1 MSDPDINEELRR
13 LSARLDRL
21 ERLLDLESLEREAP
35 GPAASPRAEAPAPP
49 PLAATQ
55 AATPPATPPATLPAT
70 PPVTPPVMPP
80 RAAAGP
86 ARRESTV
93 AAIVDAERAGAARQV
108 AAAGAAGGA
117 PPRTATNVGA
127 PHSAADR
134 TSIELAI
141 GGRWMAWVGAIAV
154 VIGIGLF
161 IKFAYDE
168 GWLRFVS
175 LSMRCAMAAAFG
187 AVLIVCGEIA
197 LRKVGRNA
205 SVGLFGAGLG
215 TLYVTALVAFR
226 LEVLGSA
233 GLTLLLLA
241 FTAALGIAIA
251 LRAAL
256 LSIAVVSILAGYA
269 APLLVPGAETF
280 AAALPTYLT
289 MLLAVGLA
297 LSAWRPRPFRTLRL
311 VACAAHAAIA
321 TMWLLE
327 TGSAAG
333 LLELTF
339 LSGWWM
345 MVTGEALYAAI
356 RRQSSLGNAILS
368 LAATSWYVLFG
379 CVLLHTTAAISGD
392 LAGAFT
398 AGVAVLAGA
407 IAFQFGPGLE
417 ALRRRPRIAIENL
430 AASLWAQAASL
441 LVIAAGLQFDD
452 HGVTLAWL
460 IMGLGAIEIGR
471 RLPSLAADV
480 FGLFVAALGF
490 LRLVS
495 VSLVV
500 GIGTTAVRIGGHEIS
515 EWGLLALAGTAIVH
529 AAAWR
534 LRPDGARPW
543 RGMRISLA
551 ALSAALWIL
560 LTALELPGM
569 SMGAAWLAAAA
580 ALIAC
585 ARVGLQLKYLEIGA
599 ALIAAAS
606 LRLVLVDLFLRRT
619 EDLPE
624 WIRATPFLNKATLFG
639 AAIIAAGAAAAWMER
654 RLRPVRQVWDDRPA
668 IALRAFLALLTLLV
682 LSFETDRAVA
692 AYEAVQSA
700 ATRERWGEYQL
711 ASLALALL
719 WGLTGVL
726 GVIFASLR
734 EGSRLLQPALVTAAC
749 AAIAWLAWGT
759 LYYRIAN
766 GAAPVRVLFNAQ
778 FLCGLALG
786 AGLAVVARIGR
797 GGARLSGPNDVAL
810 AAPVLVALI
819 GLWLGSL
826 EIDRFFNPETST
838 FADAAMARQ
847 TGLSIYWG
855 VYGIAL
861 VVIGFAA
868 RAALS
873 RYAGLG
879 LLTVTLLKVLIVDMG
894 DVEYIYRV
902 LSFIGVGLLFVLT
915 SIAYAKLSPRLLGE
929 LGRAGGP
936 DSGTLEGGAEEE
948 ARPADGPAGL
958 A

>member
-35 GPAASPRAEAPAPP
+35 GSVDAPRAEAPAPP

-55 AATPPATPPATLPAT
+55 PTTPPAT

-80 RAAAGP
+80 VMPPTAAAGP

-93 AAIVDAERAGAARQV
+93 ATIVDAARAGAARQV
-108 AAAGAAGGA
+108 AAGGAAGGA
-117 PPRTATNVGA
+117 PPRTAAKADT
-127 PHSAADR
+127 PHSPADR

-187 AVLIVCGEIA
+187 AVLIVGGEIA

-256 LSIAVVSILAGYA
+256 LSIAVVSIVAGYA
-269 APLLVPGAETF
+269 APLLLPGAETF

-480 FGLFVAALGF
+480 FGLFVAALGC

-500 GIGTTAVRIGGHEIS
+500 GIGRTAVRIGGYEIS
-515 EWGLLALAGTAIVH
+515 EWGLLALAGTAILH

-543 RGMRISLA
+543 RGMRIGLA
-551 ALSAALWIL
+551 LLSAMLWML
-560 LTALELPGM
+560 LTAIELRDM

-585 ARVGLQLKYLEIGA
+585 ARVGLRLKYLEIGA
-599 ALIAAAS
+599 LLIAAAS
-606 LRLVLVDLFLRRT
+606 LRLLLVDLFLRRT
-619 EDLPE
+619 EDLAE
-624 WIRATPFLNKATLFG
+624 WIQATPFFNTATLFG
-639 AAIIAAGAAAAWMER
+639 AAIIAAGAATAWMER

-692 AYEAVQSA
+692 AYEAVQGA
-700 ATRERWGEYQL
+700 AARERWGEYQL

-719 WGLTGVL
+719 WGLSGVL
-726 GVIFASLR
+726 GMILARLR
-734 EGSRLLQPALVTAAC
+734 GSSRLLRSAAVMAAC

-766 GAAPVRVLFNAQ
+766 GAAPVRVVFNAQ

-786 AGLAVVARIGR
+786 AGLAVAARIGRGRR

-879 LLTVTLLKVLIVDMG
+879 LLAVTLLKVLIVDMG

-902 LSFIGVGLLFVLT
+902 MSFIGVGLLFVLT

-929 LGRAGGP
+929 LGRAGGA
-936 DSGTLEGGAEEE
+936 DSGTLEGGAEGK
-948 ARPADGPAGL
+948 ARPADEPAGL